1 MKSKMYISEV
11 TRKLYLLA
19 ALAAVVNVST
29 ALAQT
34 PASPA
39 NKASNPPPMSAQ
51 PMPMEKGTTMNA
63 MPGMAQ
69 GGGDMRG
76 SMAGMMKSMDSM
88 KSTGNTDKD
97 FAMMM
102 KMHHQG
108 AIDMA
113 TMELQTGKDSK
124 MRAMAKR
131 IIEAQQKAMD
141 EDPDFK
147 LLAVVADA
155 PLTHFRRVM
164 DQLIAKEQALKITVQ
179 AAAPVSVPA
188 GD

>member
-1 MKSKMYISEV
+1 MKNKLYIAAV
-11 TRKLYLLA
+11 ARKFYLLA
-19 ALAAVVNVST
+19 AVAAVVNVST

-39 NKASNPPPMSAQ
+39 TKASTPPPMSTQ
-51 PMPMEKGTTMNA
+51 PMPMEKGTPMSA

-76 SMAGMMKSMDSM
+76 SMAGMMKSMDTM
-88 KSTGNTDKD
+88 KMTGNTDKD
-97 FAMMM
+97 FATMM

-113 TMELQTGKDSK
+113 KMELQSGKDAK

-131 IIEAQQKAMD
+131 IIVEQQKEIKAFD
-141 EDPDFK
+141 KWLE
-147 LLAVVADA
+147 
-155 PLTHFRRVM
+155 TH
-164 DQLIAKEQALKITVQ
+164 K
-179 AAAPVSVPA
+179 
-188 GD
+188 